1 MAKISKRMR
10 ALYEKVDTSKLYTAD
25 EAVNLVKD
33 IATAKFVE
41 SVDVSINLGIDPKK
55 SDQNVRGA
63 IVLPHG
69 SGRKVRVCV
78 FTQGEN
84 AEAAK
89 AAGAEFVGMQ
99 ELAAQIKG
107 GMMDF
112 DVVIAS
118 PDAMR
123 VVGQLGQ
130 ILGPRGLMPNPKVGT
145 VTQTLPRQSRTPRQV
160 RLHTAMTSLLLSIPP
175 SALPTSRQLI

>member
-63 IVLPHG
+63 I
-69 SGRKVRVCV
+69 
-78 FTQGEN
+78 T
-84 AEAAK
+84 EAA
-89 AAGAEFVGMQ
+89 ARY
-99 ELAAQIKG
+99 
-107 GMMDF
+107 
-112 DVVIAS
+112 AS
-118 PDAMR
+118 AYSPR
-123 VVGQLGQ
+123 V
-130 ILGPRGLMPNPKVGT
+130 R
-145 VTQTLPRQSRTPRQV
+145 TQRLPRQQV
-160 RLHTAMTSLLLSIPP
+160 QSS
-175 SALPTSRQLI
+175 

>member
-78 FTQGEN
+78 FTQG
-84 AEAAK
+84 
-89 AAGAEFVGMQ
+89 
-99 ELAAQIKG
+99 
-107 GMMDF
+107 
-112 DVVIAS
+112 
-118 PDAMR
+118 
-123 VVGQLGQ
+123 
-130 ILGPRGLMPNPKVGT
+130 
-145 VTQTLPRQSRTPRQV
+145 
-160 RLHTAMTSLLLSIPP
+160 
-175 SALPTSRQLI
+175 